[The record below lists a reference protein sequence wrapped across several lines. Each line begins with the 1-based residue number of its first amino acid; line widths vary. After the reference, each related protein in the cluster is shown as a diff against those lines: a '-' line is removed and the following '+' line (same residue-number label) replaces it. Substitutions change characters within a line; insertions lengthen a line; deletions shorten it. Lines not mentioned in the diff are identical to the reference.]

1 MNVCLFVLV
10 RRLQRSTYWLW
21 IDATRHDQLA
31 AEMSGI
37 EASQVQEAVF
47 VLSAGCAAIAGAL
60 FVNFTTFVVP
70 DDFTFVAGLP
80 IILYVVLGRFDPLK
94 CVLATV
100 LMYSAYEVIKL
111 RLFGLLGETV
121 GEVLSDWKDGTFA
134 AVLVIAVIT
143 PALTKRWRR
152 TRT

>member
-1 MNVCLFVLV
+1 
-10 RRLQRSTYWLW
+10 
-21 IDATRHDQLA
+21 
-31 AEMSGI
+31 
-37 EASQVQEAVF
+37 
-47 VLSAGCAAIAGAL
+47 
-60 FVNFTTFVVP
+60 
-70 DDFTFVAGLP
+70 
-80 IILYVVLGRFDPLK
+80 
-94 CVLATV
+94 
-100 LMYSAYEVIKL
+100 MYSAYEVIKL

>member
-1 MNVCLFVLV
+1 M
-10 RRLQRSTYWLW
+10 
-21 IDATRHDQLA
+21 
-31 AEMSGI
+31 
-37 EASQVQEAVF
+37 
-47 VLSAGCAAIAGAL
+47 
-60 FVNFTTFVVP
+60 VP